1 MAETIGF
8 VPRIADAAA
17 ARGALG
23 ERLSSAK
30 VPALALI
37 LLAAAASGAGQDDPH
52 AACGS
57 SGWVPRSVLDRP
69 VERRQGTGNAH
80 EAVTTVSAEA
90 QAFCDQ
96 GLDYLHGYVW
106 IEAGRSFRKALPERL
121 NIVVTR
127 DRGFHAPGVV
137 NAYTLDEALR
147 LAEESRL
154 GAETMVIGGA
164 QIFALVLPVADR
176 IYLTELDIEVEGDT
190 FLPPLAPGHWREA
203 ERVRHG
209 GPPPMSF
216 VTLDRVR

>member
-1 MAETIGF
+1 M
-8 VPRIADAAA
+8 RIALVVAMSRNRVIGRDN
-17 ARGALG
+17 AL
-23 ERLSSAK
+23 
-30 VPALALI
+30 PW
-37 LLAAAASGAGQDDPH
+37 H
-52 AACGS
+52 A
-57 SGWVPRSVLDRP
+57 PEDLRHF
-69 VERRQGTGNAH
+69 RQLTTGR
-80 EAVTTVSAEA
+80 AV
-90 QAFCDQ
+90 
-96 GLDYLHGYVW
+96 
-106 IEAGRSFRKALPERL
+106 IMGRKTYESIGKALPERL

>member
-1 MAETIGF
+1 M
-8 VPRIADAAA
+8 RIALVVAMSRNRVIGRDN
-17 ARGALG
+17 AL
-23 ERLSSAK
+23 
-30 VPALALI
+30 PW
-37 LLAAAASGAGQDDPH
+37 H
-52 AACGS
+52 A
-57 SGWVPRSVLDRP
+57 PEDLRHF
-69 VERRQGTGNAH
+69 RQLTTGR
-80 EAVTTVSAEA
+80 AV
-90 QAFCDQ
+90 
-96 GLDYLHGYVW
+96 
-106 IEAGRSFRKALPERL
+106 IMGRKTYDSIGKALPKRL

-127 DRGFHAPGVV
+127 DRGFHASGVV

-154 GAETMVIGGA
+154 GPEAMVIGGA

-190 FLPPLAPGHWREA
+190 FLPPLPPAQWREA